1 MPLEA
6 ARETG
11 QDSRAAG
18 GVFESDLQL
27 IGLASL
33 IYMTYTFRA
42 LLYGSES
49 WFLSKIT
56 NVTWLNFRT
65 KFDDEFMELLMM
77 EEFGV

>member
-49 WFLSKIT
+49 WFL
-56 NVTWLNFRT
+56 
-65 KFDDEFMELLMM
+65 
-77 EEFGV
+77 